1 MNPLLAGILSG
12 LILGLVFLGHL
23 LFRHPAVAQVFQ
35 ADAQEQTS
43 ASGQQIALYLALGF
57 LGTALFFGAAAGLVY
72 RVLNDP
78 GLYQGIAYS
87 AAVLFSVIALIS
99 KTPLPIDKIFWN
111 LAVGGILGTLV
122 PFFSG

>member
-12 LILGLVFLGHL
+12 SILGLVFLGHL
-23 LFRHPAVAQVFQ
+23 IFRHRAVAQIFQ

-43 ASGQQIALYLALGF
+43 VSGQQIALYLALGF
-57 LGTALFFGAAAGLVY
+57 LGTALFFGAAAGFVY
-72 RVLNDP
+72 QALNDP

-99 KTPLPIDKIFWN
+99 KTPLPIDKVFWN